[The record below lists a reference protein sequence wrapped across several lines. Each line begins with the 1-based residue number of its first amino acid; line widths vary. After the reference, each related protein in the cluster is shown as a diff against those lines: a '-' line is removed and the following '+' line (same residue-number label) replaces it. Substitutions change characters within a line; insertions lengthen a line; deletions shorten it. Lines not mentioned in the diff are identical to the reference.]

1 MTRLAIPDLE
11 PLHEWFFFWHDRD
24 LCVPSVVHINAVIAD
39 RLVLASLLMFEQ
51 RVLLVAVLI
60 DSVGSHS
67 EADNILCNGCNG
79 L

>member
-11 PLHEWFFFWHDRD
+11 PLHEWFFFWYDRD
-24 LCVPSVVHINAVIAD
+24 LCVTPVVHINAVITD
-39 RLVLASLLMFEQ
+39 RLILASLLMFKQ